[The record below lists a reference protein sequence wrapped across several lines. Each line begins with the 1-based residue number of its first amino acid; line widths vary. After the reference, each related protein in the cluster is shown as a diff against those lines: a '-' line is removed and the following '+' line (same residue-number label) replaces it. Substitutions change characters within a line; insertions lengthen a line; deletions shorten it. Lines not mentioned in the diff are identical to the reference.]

1 MEGQFISILEGDMKL
16 KLIQIDCYGM
26 NFGVFGHV
34 APVPPISLKKQKV
47 LSGSEITQKN
57 LTVRTVRNYI
67 TGYR

>member
-34 APVPPISLKKQKV
+34 APVPPHLIEKTEDFIRIGDNPKK
-47 LSGSEITQKN
+47 SDGSNRQEPYHR
-57 LTVRTVRNYI
+57 L
-67 TGYR
+67 